1 MYFLDL
7 CLWYD
12 YRTFVG
18 PPLEF
23 EEQTPVL
30 QH

>member
-7 CLWYD
+7 CLWCD
-12 YRTFVG
+12 YRTFVS

-23 EEQTPVL
+23 EEQTPDL